1 LFWLSAASTPDSKVW
16 QLLLPMALMGLGS
29 PFMWAPLSATAT
41 RNLPMRSAGAGAG
54 IYNTTR
60 PVGAVLGSAA
70 IAALIDSRLAANLP
84 GMPHSVSPQ
93 GAGQALPPQV
103 ADGFASAMS
112 QALLLPAAVLLL
124 GVVAALLYQE
134 PTHHRTTDVAPPA
147 PSAAT
152 IASKG

>member
-1 LFWLSAASTPDSKVW
+1 
-16 QLLLPMALMGLGS
+16 
-29 PFMWAPLSATAT
+29 
-41 RNLPMRSAGAGAG
+41 
-54 IYNTTR
+54 
-60 PVGAVLGSAA
+60 VLGSAA

-93 GAGQALPPQV
+93 AAGQALPPQV

-134 PTHHRTTDVAPPA
+134 PTHHRTPDVAPPA
-147 PSAAT
+147 PTAAT